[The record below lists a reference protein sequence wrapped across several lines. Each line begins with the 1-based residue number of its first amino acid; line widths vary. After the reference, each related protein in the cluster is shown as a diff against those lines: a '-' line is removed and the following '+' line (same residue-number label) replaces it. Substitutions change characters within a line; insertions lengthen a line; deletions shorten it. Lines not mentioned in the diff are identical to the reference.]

1 MASNKIEELAA
12 PKTPDEMA
20 EVVAEIAAASVTITA
35 PLIRYGLG
43 LAADIIDTTIAR
55 KQMLSAGL
63 ASDDRSAGQ
72 YISAAKAMAGAYGL
86 SATFRKDAPGLG
98 RSKAYQWARAI
109 NAAGKAGEK
118 LPTAKQAEQAAKDA
132 EQARKAAKAEADR
145 VKAKDD
151 TPKAEPA
158 TWADVVD
165 IVGDVIDQAALRSG
179 DAAAFFRNMA
189 KWAAGQ
195 AEARSAAKA
204 IMTKATKA
212 KA

>member
-1 MASNKIEELAA
+1 MS
-12 PKTPDEMA
+12 

-43 LAADIIDTTIAR
+43 LANDIVDTAGAR
-55 KQMLSAGL
+55 KQMLEAGL
-63 ASDDRSAGQ
+63 ASSDSAAGQ
-72 YISAAKAMAGAYGL
+72 YISAAKAMASAYGL

-98 RSKAYQWARAI
+98 RSKAYTWAVAI
-109 NAAGKAGEK
+109 NKASKAKQK
-118 LPTAKQAEQAAKDA
+118 LPTANQAEQAAKDA
-132 EQARKAAKAEADR
+132 EKARKAAKAERDR
-145 VKAKDD
+145 AKGKGKGNDAP
-151 TPKAEPA
+151 PKPEPA

-189 KWAAGQ
+189 TWAAGQ

-204 IMTKATKA
+204 IMSKVTKA